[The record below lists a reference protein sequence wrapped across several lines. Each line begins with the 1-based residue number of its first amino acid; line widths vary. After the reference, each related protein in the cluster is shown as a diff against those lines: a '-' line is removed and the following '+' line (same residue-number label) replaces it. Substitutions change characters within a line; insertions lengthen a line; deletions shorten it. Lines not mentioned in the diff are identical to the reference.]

1 MRALLLTIVLAPL
14 GTLAAGPEPV
24 EEPAAIRLAVIAH
37 GGVPVDDL
45 SLAELRKIF
54 LGDRQF
60 WEGDLRVVV
69 LVPPTGS
76 SERAVLL
83 GKVYEKTESQYRH
96 YWIAKVFREE
106 AQSAPKRVVSMRV
119 AADLVRQIPGA
130 ISVADASKV
139 PPGVKVLRIDGKSA
153 ADEGYPLR

>member
-1 MRALLLTIVLAPL
+1 MRALVLTTLLAWAATATAPQ
-14 GTLAAGPEPV
+14 AAL
-24 EEPAAIRLAVIAH
+24 EPAYVRLAVIVH
-37 GGVPVDDL
+37 GEVPADDL

-76 SERAVLL
+76 NERAALL
-83 GKVYEKTESQYRH
+83 GKVYEKSESQYRH

-106 AQSAPKRVVSMRV
+106 AQSAPKR
-119 AADLVRQIPGA
+119 AASTRAAGDLVRQIPGA
-130 ISVADASKV
+130 ISVADAAKV
-139 PPGVKVLRIDGKSA
+139 PPGIKVLRIDGKSA
-153 ADEGYPLR
+153 GDPGYPLR

>member
-1 MRALLLTIVLAPL
+1 MRALMLATTLLAWAAP
-14 GTLAAGPEPV
+14 AAAPQAAD
-24 EEPAAIRLAVIAH
+24 EPAYIRLAVIVH
-37 GGVPVDDL
+37 GEVPADDV

-76 SERAVLL
+76 NERAVLL
-83 GKVYEKTESQYRH
+83 GKVYEKSESQYRH

-106 AQSAPKRVVSMRV
+106 AQSAPKRVASTRV
-119 AADLVRQIPGA
+119 AGDLVRQIPGA
-130 ISVADASKV
+130 ISVADAAKI

-153 ADEGYPLR
+153 GDSDYPIR

>member
-1 MRALLLTIVLAPL
+1 MRALVLTILLAPMGAP
-14 GTLAAGPEPV
+14 GTAPDLVVEP
-24 EEPAAIRLAVIAH
+24 PGIRLAIVAH
-37 GGVPVDDL
+37 GEVPVDDL

-76 SERAVLL
+76 SERALLL

-130 ISVADASKV
+130 ISVADSSKV